1 MTLTAEGD
9 PLMHRFLMA
18 LSATLLSAT
27 IATAQTGGNRH
38 ACPTTLDLTYTQI
51 GKLDF
56 GGPPDPK
63 LDLTGWQPRYAPA
76 TARLLAAGIADAD
89 GSGQMQSIVPDN
101 ADSAKPGEPT
111 LYTVWAKGQKQH
123 LRIRGRLDA
132 AVGASRDDAVL
143 LGSGR
148 APKGLA
154 VRNDDTRIPHDGRR
168 LVPIATA
175 LLFRVV

>member
-76 TARLLAAGIADAD
+76 TARLLAAGVADAD

-111 LYTVWAKGQKQH
+111 LYTVWAKGQKQPTSPAYITCEYEGGLM
-123 LRIRGRLDA
+123 LRKALPATTRSCSVRD
-132 AVGASRDDAVL
+132 VRRKASP
-143 LGSGR
+143 SETT
-148 APKGLA
+148 
-154 VRNDDTRIPHDGRR
+154 TREF
-168 LVPIATA
+168 LTTA
-175 LLFRVV
+175 DVSCQ